1 MIQQGWRRY
10 STNTLILA
18 GLLVL
23 AALLITAGVA
33 GTFALRNSADA
44 SATLT
49 DRLSPALI
57 GATRLNT
64 ALLNQETAVRG
75 YAIAGEQQFLQPYRA
90 GQSAEEAEVVQLR
103 QQLAGHTAEL
113 ALLEQISTAA
123 QAWRSGT
130 AEPVIAAVD
139 SGDAVPIDLV
149 EKGKQDFDRIRAQ
162 VQSLEQQITVD
173 RQVAREDL
181 SRAVTQQNTLLLG
194 VLLAFLAAAVMV
206 ITLIRSGIAQPL
218 ARLATSTREISS
230 GNFSQ
235 EIKVDGPADLQALG
249 RDIEA
254 MRKRIVEELV
264 ASVEARERLQAQTAE
279 LERSNAD
286 LARSNSELEQF
297 AYVASHDLQEP
308 LRKVA
313 SFTQLIERRYGD
325 LLDERGRQ
333 YVAFAVDG
341 AERMQVL
348 INDLLAFSRVGRV
361 YDASSEVDLNA
372 VCDNAEQNLTHR
384 IEPTEAVIERDKLP
398 TVTGDPTLLNM
409 LWQNLIGNAL
419 KFSDPQRPPRVQ
431 ITCTREDDM
440 WHFAVKDN
448 GIGIDPQF
456 ADKIFIIFQRL
467 HSRGDVYGGTGIG
480 LAMCR
485 KIVEHHG
492 GQIWLDTEDPP
503 PGATFRFTL
512 PATPLT
518 EGTPS

>member
-1 MIQQGWRRY
+1 MNRKGWRRY

-18 GLLVL
+18 GLVVIAVL
-23 AALLITAGVA
+23 LATAGLA
-33 GTFALRNSADA
+33 GTFALRNSASV

-57 GATRLNT
+57 SATRLNA
-64 ALLNQETAVRG
+64 ALLDQETAVRG
-75 YAIAGEQQFLQPYRA
+75 YALSGNPQFLQPYREGLA
-90 GQSAEEAEVVQLR
+90 AEEAELAQLR
-103 QQLAGHTAEL
+103 RQLADRPAEL
-113 ALLEQISTAA
+113 AAIERIGAA
-123 QAWRSGT
+123 TRDWRSRT

-139 SGDAVPIDLV
+139 GGPQAVPTELV
-149 EKGKQDFDRIRAQ
+149 ERGKQDFDSIRAQ
-162 VQSLEQQITVD
+162 VKAFEDQINAE
-173 RQVAREDL
+173 RQNARNDL
-181 SRAVTQQNTLLLG
+181 TDALRLQNGLLLA
-194 VLLAFLAAAVMV
+194 VLIVFLIAAALLMV
-206 ITLIRSGIAQPL
+206 LIRSGIGQPI
-218 ARLATSTREISS
+218 ARLAAATREVRQ
-230 GNFSQ
+230 GDFGQ
-235 EIKVDGPADLQALG
+235 KIKADGPADVQALG

-254 MRKRIVEELV
+254 MRKRIVEELDTTV
-264 ASVEARERLQAQTAE
+264 AAQE
-279 LERSNAD
+279 MLERSNAE

-325 LLDERGRQ
+325 LLDERGKQ
-333 YVAFAVDG
+333 YVHFAVDG

-361 YDASSEVDLNA
+361 YDSTSEVDLNA
-372 VCDNAEQNLTHR
+372 VCDSAEQNLAHR
-384 IEPTEAVIERDKLP
+384 IEASSATVERDKLP
-398 TVTGDPTLLNM
+398 TVTGDPTLLTM

-419 KFSDPQRPPRVQ
+419 KFRDPQRPPLVR
-431 ITCTREDDM
+431 ITCEQRDDM

-448 GIGIDPQF
+448 GIGVDPQF
-456 ADKIFIIFQRL
+456 GEKIFIIFQRL

-492 GQIWLDTEDPP
+492 GQIWLDTDDLP

-512 PATPLT
+512 PAPPII
-518 EGTPS
+518 EGTPT